1 MASRLRSVPLFG
13 LSLAVVVPL
22 VLPLAAQPQ
31 VTKQDADRCQGKFG
45 RITGFANA
53 PKARASASGSAA
65 SQTTQ
70 LTDAELNSYLH
81 FHLKEQVP
89 TGVVDPTL
97 NALGDGRVRGGAT
110 IDLDAVRK
118 QRQRGWTDPM
128 SYMTGKLPLTASGL
142 LITQEMASA
151 GSSSRPPRFP
161 ASRFRRAWFRSSS
174 RSTRSRLR
182 TLQASAWTTPS
193 SCPPV
198 SRRSAWGR
206 GKRWWCNRSPAVVA
220 AIPQRRRSPPRRRSR
235 TGGSAHD

>member
-1 MASRLRSVPLFG
+1 MASRLRSVALFG

-97 NALGDGRVRGGAT
+97 NALGDGRVRGAAT

-142 LITQEMASA
+142 LITQNGVGRFQLETAEISGISIPKSLVQELLSFYSKSA
-151 GSSSRPPRFP
+151 ENPSGISMDDPFELP
-161 ASRFRRAWFRSSS
+161 ARIKEIR
-174 RSTRSRLR
+174 
-182 TLQASAWTTPS
+182 
-193 SCPPV
+193 V
-198 SRRSAWGR
+198 
-206 GKRWWCNRSPAVVA
+206 GKGEAMVV
-220 AIPQRRRSPPRRRSR
+220 Q
-235 TGGSAHD
+235 